1 MPPAKMLTKT
11 QLKEIF
17 ARYNFAPLKRLGENY
32 LVDGN
37 IRDKIVSALG
47 AEKDDILLEIGPGLG
62 ALTIDLARTGA
73 RVVAV
78 EKDKKAC
85 QVLNDLA
92 GSDLANLEIVHG
104 DILKFDLNAVAGT
117 RKVKVAGNLPY
128 YITTPV
134 IEFILN
140 NRNLISLAVITVQK
154 EVALRLLAKPGT
166 KDYGS
171 LSCFVQYYT
180 RPEYIYTV
188 KRTCF
193 YPAPGVDSAIVRLNI
208 PETPPVEVAD
218 ERRFFKI
225 VRGAFNQRRKSII
238 NSLSRKEVLNI
249 PKEELKVILDNAK
262 VDPATRPETLSLAD
276 FARIANASQC

>member
-1 MPPAKMLTKT
+1 MLRKLGMPRAKKSLG
-11 QLKEIF
+11 QSFLKD
-17 ARYNFAPLKRLGENY
+17 N
-32 LVDGN
+32 N
-37 IRDKIVSALG
+37 IVDKIISSCALQ
-47 AEKDDILLEIGPGLG
+47 KSDTVLEIGPGHG
-62 ALTIDLARTGA
+62 ELTCAIMTRVKRLTCVEIDPVLYRML
-73 RVVAV
+73 
-78 EKDKKAC
+78 KD
-85 QVLNDLA
+85 DLKGYQDFRIINA
-92 GSDLANLEIVHG
+92 
-104 DILKFDLNAVAGT
+104 DILKTDLAHYFKKDEP
-117 RKVKVAGNLPY
+117 RIKVIANIPY